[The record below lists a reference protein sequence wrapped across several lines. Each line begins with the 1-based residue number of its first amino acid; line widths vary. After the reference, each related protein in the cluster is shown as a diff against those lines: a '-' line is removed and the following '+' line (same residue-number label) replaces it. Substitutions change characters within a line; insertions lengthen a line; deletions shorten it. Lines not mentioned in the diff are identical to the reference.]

1 MIEIRSVLVAV
12 VLIGGM
18 VAFLPGSADA
28 WPWDSVGGYGAAG
41 QTSSIETYPAIENLS
56 QSRMSTEAM

>member
-1 MIEIRSVLVAV
+1 MIENLRTALVTV

-18 VAFLPGSADA
+18 VAFLAGSAHA

-41 QTSSIETYPAIENLS
+41 QEGFSHETEKS
-56 QSRMSTEAM
+56 QVGVADRVRG

>member
-41 QTSSIETYPAIENLS
+41 QTSSI
-56 QSRMSTEAM
+56 